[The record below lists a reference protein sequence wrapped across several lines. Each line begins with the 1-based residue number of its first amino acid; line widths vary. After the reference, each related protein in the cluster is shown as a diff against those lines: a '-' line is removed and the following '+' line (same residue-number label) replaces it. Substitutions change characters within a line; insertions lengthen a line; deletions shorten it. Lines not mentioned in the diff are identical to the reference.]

1 MSMSLLLSPLTQRAQ
16 PQCGGLVGFDN
27 LFGWVSVYLHP
38 AQITLIP
45 LFSSRFML
53 ISVCTVPVQSRGKHV
68 LRILYVIH
76 LIPAVLVGA
85 VTIDIS

>member
-1 MSMSLLLSPLTQRAQ
+1 MSLLPPLSPQRAQ
-16 PQCGGLVGFDN
+16 PQCYGLVGFDN
-27 LFGWVSVYLHP
+27 LIVWVSVYLHP
-38 AQITLIP
+38 AQIPLIQ

-53 ISVCTVPVQSRGKHV
+53 ISVCAVPVQSRGKHV

-76 LIPAVLVGA
+76 PIPAVLVGA